1 MYTCGRRPAFIH
13 YAHTHTHAHISMRTH
28 IYTHIHI
35 RMHTHAYTSTHT
47 HTDRRTHARAHT
59 HARTHTHTHTPLELV
74 LFILMMLFCC
84 DSAGAPRVLHTDIRL
99 PIRLVVKPCF
109 PVKNANFRIT
119 IDTNKPPVNLND
131 LFPGQYTHSCLSDI
145 MVTFTGIGHLPVA
158 ETGNNRSILQCISN
172 SSTKLLHQTKCYT
185 ICELVVIG
193 WLQPTV
199 QWFKCISILIYLI
212 IC

>member
-35 RMHTHAYTSTHT
+35 SMHTHSTQS
-47 HTDRRTHARAHT
+47 
-59 HARTHTHTHTPLELV
+59 HTHTPLELV

-84 DSAGAPRVLHTDIRL
+84 DSAGAPRVLQADIRL

-131 LFPGQYTHSCLSDI
+131 LFPGQYTHSHLSDI

-185 ICELVVIG
+185 ICELVIIG